1 MIQKGGNLSI
11 MFFHDAVTLSQGG
24 FPVGGSHAGI
34 EIIDKDQVGIINV
47 FCLFHHSDAPIEI
60 GRNR

>member
-47 FCLFHHSDAPIEI
+47 FAFFIIRMHQSKSAE
-60 GRNR
+60 NR